1 MVRRRHRETHKV
13 SQVTAK
19 QEVAQAL
26 DAMVQSVGAN
36 RPDCNSKIVLEHCD
50 NGMGGYSGWQE

>member
-1 MVRRRHRETHKV
+1 M
-13 SQVTAK
+13 TAK